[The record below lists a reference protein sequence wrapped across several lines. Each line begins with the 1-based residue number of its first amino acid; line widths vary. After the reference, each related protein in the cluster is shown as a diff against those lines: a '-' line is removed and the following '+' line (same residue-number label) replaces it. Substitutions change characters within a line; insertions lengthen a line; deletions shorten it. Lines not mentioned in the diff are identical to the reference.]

1 MSRINLYNV
10 YDFVTYEPNLELNL
24 LWVKWDK
31 NNEDVDKIMMTE
43 CYQSFDETR
52 GFMWIEEVKRL
63 TNWVKGDIINIID
76 SFTTGGKICIRW
88 EFNRIRS
95 ARYFVILED
104 GYLYKRSFR
113 QIDQPL
119 VKIDCF
125 YNELWDDE
133 QLQYIFK

>member
-1 MSRINLYNV
+1 MSGINLYNV
-10 YDFVTYEPNLELNL
+10 YDFVTYEPKIELNL
-24 LWVKWDK
+24 LWIKWDK
-31 NNEDVDKIMMTE
+31 NNEIVDNIMMTE

-76 SFTTGGKICIRW
+76 SFPTGGKLCIRW
-88 EFNRIRS
+88 EFNHIRS
-95 ARYFVILED
+95 ARNFVILED

-113 QIDQPL
+113 QIGHPL

-125 YNELWDDE
+125 YNELCDIE
-133 QLQYIFK
+133 QFQYILK